1 MSSYTLIAAIIIS
14 IIIGAAITISKHGN
28 NPANDDAVVRSVRRA
43 VHYRPQIRRSTN
55 RRGG

>member
-1 MSSYTLIAAIIIS
+1 MYAIIAGIVGS
-14 IIIGAAITISKHGN
+14 IILGGVITVSRHGN

-43 VHYRPQIRRSTN
+43 VHYRPQIRRNTS